1 VTFSNV
7 QQFKEV
13 LQTFCYIWFVMQYL
27 AFIFSIK
34 KMAHDTNKTYERP
47 EVFQLMQPIHKTN
60 NTKPLLHKENNN
72 SMIGCFRFNI

>member
-1 VTFSNV
+1 
-7 QQFKEV
+7 
-13 LQTFCYIWFVMQYL
+13 
-27 AFIFSIK
+27 
-34 KMAHDTNKTYERP
+34 MAHDTNKTYERP